1 MVKISLNPE
10 TNLQDTPE
18 DNRFAKGITIDLN
31 APSYSDPTVQ
41 HHPYD
46 SMNFTNIYRDD
57 ISKYTKYGVPT
68 SRYFNWNE
76 VRAQNQGRGEKWVRG
91 IKKMGV
97 TSGGAVLENT
107 IGVAAGIYEKMFG
120 SGHYYDN
127 YVGKSVDK
135 VNEWMRDNYPNYY
148 TEREKEMNTWQKL
161 GTANFWADTVFNG
174 VGYSLGS
181 IATMLLTG
189 GTGVIGKGAK
199 MMGTYNT
206 AKAISSGKKLADIT
220 SKGAGITGSG
230 FVNGM
235 NVLET
240 GLYMSLAES
249 SVEARETQKQV
260 YEDIIQ
266 SLIEDSNNNINHV
279 RDLSMSELRDI
290 EETSYAAANSHFLR
304 QLPILAGSNLLMFGR
319 NVAGFG
325 PLSKVNK
332 DVAYDAATKKV
343 VNQLADRGVFRNTLG
358 RLSPGLKGAGT
369 EMIQEGWQ
377 FGSNVISSDYHT
389 DKYFNGGVGDLT
401 SAIRNGITDTFGTQ
415 EGIESMLVGALVGGG
430 VSGARSVI
438 TRDSEGRGEYGQRK
452 AAAKYAT
459 DVLNGGYFN
468 NVEMTKANY
477 DAQVKVAKDMDRAR
491 EQKDVKAFKDAQY
504 KLLQYQA
511 YMALETGTFDVF
523 KQKLEDTKTL
533 SDQEFAE
540 VFGYNSEITVAEQ
553 TKDTAHPNGQSKE
566 QVINN
571 VLEKLDKFE
580 NVYNNINARFPSIP
594 KTTGLPAL
602 LTSKEKLD
610 AQDAVS
616 NRRAWLREDLILSA
630 SMIENRNERLDGIQK
645 KMQDLLTEASKIN
658 GIPMIEEDFNLHA
671 ILNQEDAA
679 DPKGGFNRIKQG
691 EALIKAFKTITEK
704 LQAKG
709 AKADIA
715 PFNKLATDYV
725 QLFMDNAISI
735 ERYNNL
741 ASSKYFQDL
750 FNQSVKEN
758 QQAAKQT
765 AQDETI
771 KENVANAETSKDVKD
786 SVTDEASPEVKTEA
800 RQKIKALTAEENKAR
815 RDYLNLHKGK
825 PFEEQLKML
834 QKLAQDNPDLTPTE
848 KAGLAKAIEI
858 LENKIKRNEQ
868 ADAINEEKKDDTSVE
883 DLKAA
888 FSVEDNVTR
897 GENDEKID
905 NKKPEERVVTRTVK
919 EDTKRKSIP
928 TAEGQLNVVSAV
940 NGAEI
945 VEVQVEGQP
954 TKYKIPVNEEGRVIE
969 PEADTVTL
977 TKPGLEPN
985 GGLNSNIDRNETYI
999 GENFEIS
1006 LTQVDGKGQPGPKA
1020 NIPKIVVSKKGA
1032 DGVMKLQKSLT
1043 KTFKTVEE
1051 AKKYAN
1057 KFIEKDVKADIGR
1070 DTIIRLKPQLLLAD
1084 DIIGTEV
1091 EFEIIENDKWKSGEI
1106 RDLSSYPEDW
1116 MQIPIYYKIGDA
1128 YVGKLEASTNEDRKA
1143 IVDRLQKGQPV
1154 KTKISEIL
1162 ATNFNNA
1169 VDSTGAIAFSNPLEI
1184 FGDQTKNNDD
1194 TAKQDDIILG
1204 FTKVI
1209 PGEEKGDEITYQW
1222 TLSEVAPDKN
1232 RNNEVNTIK
1241 TQVQRTPTP
1250 RAYYQIGIVVKDENN
1265 PQGVARMSMASTANL
1280 NPKAQELV
1288 FNYIANQE
1296 YDKAKEIVASSN
1308 LEYDSRKGAELS
1320 SAYLEFE
1327 TQPDGR
1333 QDIIYYSDA
1342 LGSDVPGTPSGLI
1355 RLTAD
1360 EMSKALNPNYEGPV
1374 SFALVTEKNNKFV
1387 GRKTDSVKTKIDIA
1401 ADLKGF
1407 LQTKK
1412 YNVQREIANMNT
1424 PYTSPVTNIPYKT
1437 YQEYLFSS
1445 KELGE
1450 GVERIDGVGH
1460 NSILATDLVK
1470 KYQNTAEAN
1479 TYSLFNS
1486 PRVMFEKGNILG
1498 ETPAEII
1505 KNTKMAENIPEI
1517 KEASIEQKRKEVLNK
1532 VRYLKGRD
1540 GFAEERSKPSYISFE
1555 LDSEG
1560 KYKKWFSVETGSPTA
1575 KNKAAAKEKLIAQI
1589 NEYYDAQLAETSPE
1603 AEENIE
1609 DYKNKYPILSSLAIP
1624 ESSKTEIKGEDVV
1637 FKKDKSGR
1645 TIISSKAK
1653 KKTKKPTIKKSN
1665 DSQLNTFFDNLDKCD

>member
-31 APSYSDPTVQ
+31 APSYSDPAVQ
-41 HHPYD
+41 HHTYD

-76 VRAQNQGRGEKWVRG
+76 VRAQNQGTGEKWVRG

-97 TSGGAVLENT
+97 TGGGAVLENT

-127 YVGKSVDK
+127 YVGKSIDK

-189 GTGVIGKGAK
+189 GTGLVGKGAK

-206 AKAISSGKKLADIT
+206 SISSGKKLADIT
-220 SKGAGITGSG
+220 SKGAGVTGSG
-230 FVNGM
+230 FVTGM
-235 NVLET
+235 NALET

-266 SLIEDSNNNINHV
+266 SLIEDPNNNINHK

-304 QLPILAGSNLLMFGR
+304 QLPILAGSNLFMFGR

-332 DVAYDAATKKV
+332 DVVYDAATKKV

-430 VSGARSVI
+430 VSGTRSMI

-468 NVEMTKANY
+468 NVEMAKANY
-477 DAQVKVAKDMDRAR
+477 DAQVKVANDMDRAR

-533 SDQEFAE
+533 SDQDFSEL
-540 VFGYNSEITVAEQ
+540 FGYNSEITIAEQ

-571 VLEKLDKFE
+571 VLEKVDKFE
-580 NVYNNINARFPSIP
+580 KVYNNINSRFPSIP

-616 NRRAWLREDLILSA
+616 NRRAALREDLILSA
-630 SMIENRNERLDGIQK
+630 SMIENRNERLDSIQK
-645 KMQDLLTEASKIN
+645 KMQSILSESSKIN
-658 GIPMIEEDFNLHA
+658 GIPMIEEDFNLQA

-691 EALIKAFKTITEK
+691 EALIKSFNTIIEK

-715 PFNKLATDYV
+715 PFNALATDYT
-725 QLFMDNAISI
+725 QLFMDNATSI

-750 FNQSVKEN
+750 FNESVKEN

-765 AQDETI
+765 AQDESI

-800 RQKIKALTAEENKAR
+800 RQKAKALTKEENKAR

-848 KAGLAKAIEI
+848 KAGLTTAIKI
-858 LENKIKRNEQ
+858 LENKIKRNVQ

-883 DLKAA
+883 DLKTA

-905 NKKPEERVVTRTVK
+905 NKKPEERVVTRTVT
-919 EDTKRKSIP
+919 EDKKRKTVP
-928 TAEGQLNVVSAV
+928 TAEGQLDVVSAV

-945 VEVQVEGQP
+945 IEVQEPGQP
-954 TKYKIPVNEEGRVIE
+954 TKYKIPVNDEGRVID
-969 PEADTVTL
+969 PESDTV
-977 TKPGLEPN
+977 G
-985 GGLNSNIDRNETYI
+985 
-999 GENFEIS
+999 
-1006 LTQVDGKGQPGPKA
+1006 
-1020 NIPKIVVSKKGA
+1020 
-1032 DGVMKLQKSLT
+1032 
-1043 KTFKTVEE
+1043 
-1051 AKKYAN
+1051 
-1057 KFIEKDVKADIGR
+1057 
-1070 DTIIRLKPQLLLAD
+1070 DTIIRLNPHLLLAD

-1106 RDLSSYPEDW
+1106 RDLSLYPEDW
-1116 MQIPIYYKIGDA
+1116 MQIPIYYKIGNA

-1184 FGDQTKNNDD
+1184 FGDQTKTNDD
-1194 TAKQDDIILG
+1194 TSKQDDIILG

-1222 TLSEVAPDKN
+1222 TVSEVDPDKN
-1232 RNNEVNTIK
+1232 RNNEVDTIK

-1265 PQGVARMSMASTANL
+1265 PQGVARMSIASTANL
-1280 NPKAQELV
+1280 SPKAQELV
-1288 FNYIANQE
+1288 FSYIANQE
-1296 YDKAKEIVASSN
+1296 YDKASEIVANSN
-1308 LEYDSRKGAELS
+1308 IEYDSRKGAELS
-1320 SAYLEFE
+1320 PAYLEFGAY
-1327 TQPDGR
+1327 PDGR
-1333 QDIIYYSDA
+1333 QDIVYYSDA
-1342 LGSDVPGTPSGLI
+1342 LSGLI
-1355 RLTAD
+1355 RID
-1360 EMSKALNPNYEGPV
+1360 SNEMSKALNPNYEGPV
-1374 SFALVTEKNNKFV
+1374 SFALVTEKNNKFT
-1387 GRKTDSVKTKIDIA
+1387 GLKTDSIKTKVDIG

-1412 YNVQREIANMNT
+1412 YNVQREVANMKT

-1470 KYQNTAEAN
+1470 KYQTADEAN

-1498 ETPAEII
+1498 ETSTEVI
-1505 KNTKMAENIPEI
+1505 KNTNFEKG
-1517 KEASIEQKRKEVLNK
+1517 KTIE
-1532 VRYLKGRD
+1532 
-1540 GFAEERSKPSYISFE
+1540 
-1555 LDSEG
+1555 
-1560 KYKKWFSVETGSPTA
+1560 
-1575 KNKAAAKEKLIAQI
+1575 
-1589 NEYYDAQLAETSPE
+1589 
-1603 AEENIE
+1603 
-1609 DYKNKYPILSSLAIP
+1609 
-1624 ESSKTEIKGEDVV
+1624 
-1637 FKKDKSGR
+1637 
-1645 TIISSKAK
+1645 
-1653 KKTKKPTIKKSN
+1653 KKTKSKNLKGQDN
-1665 DSQLNTFFDNLDKCD
+1665 QLNMFFDNLGEKCD